1 MTSELRSWPS
11 KTKEYE
17 VPGEDVT
24 VSVFV
29 TLLLGADDC
38 VERVLVWAGKSG
50 EISYATGEALA
61 SVVGVALRDGVSP
74 RKLYIGLL
82 GQHHTDSRVFG
93 LTAASV
99 PDALGRMLRDHYEER
114 EQAYYLEQKSLS
126 EEPSGGAP

>member
-1 MTSELRSWPS
+1 MTLELRSWPS

-24 VSVFV
+24 VSVFI
-29 TLLLGADDC
+29 TLLLGEDER

-61 SVVGVALRDGVSP
+61 AVVGVALRDGVSP
-74 RKLYIGLL
+74 RKLYVGLL
-82 GQHHTDSRVFG
+82 GQHHQDSRVFG

-99 PDALGRMLRDHYEER
+99 PDALGRMLREHYEER
-114 EQAYYLEQKSLS
+114 EQTYYLEQKSVQEIPEGS
-126 EEPSGGAP
+126 TP